1 MAEAMDF
8 HIGRLMAHLKETG
21 EYDNTVFVFMSD
33 NGAEAS
39 DPYALAVGRWWL
51 DQNYNRD
58 IDRLGSKG
66 AYSVIGPHWARA
78 ATAPLNTYKF
88 FAGEGGIRVPLIISG
103 VPTKIKDKLPSIHH
117 SLTHVNDIVPTLL
130 DLANVL
136 HPGTSYKGQT
146 IYPLSGHSL
155 LPVIAGNAT
164 RVRSPD
170 EVLGYELSGNFAL
183 FKGDFKLLSNLS
195 PVGDGKW
202 HLYNIATD
210 PGESHDLQ
218 HEMPELFQSMQAD
231 YAKWAKANGVLAMP
245 PGYDPIQ
252 QVIINSLVF
261 VYWPRYQWHL
271 LALMVVLTL
280 AVFGV
285 WRRRRNKRLA

>member
-1 MAEAMDF
+1 M
-8 HIGRLMAHLKETG
+8 
-21 EYDNTVFVFMSD
+21 
-33 NGAEAS
+33 
-39 DPYALAVGRWWL
+39 
-51 DQNYNRD
+51 
-58 IDRLGSKG
+58 
-66 AYSVIGPHWARA
+66 
-78 ATAPLNTYKF
+78 
-88 FAGEGGIRVPLIISG
+88 PLIISG
-103 VPTKIKDKLPSIHH
+103 VPSKHKDPNSRIDPPIYPRIHH

-130 DLANVL
+130 DLAQVQ
-136 HPGTSYKGQT
+136 HPGTMYKGQS

-183 FKGDFKLLSNLS
+183 FKGDYKLLSNLA

-202 HLYNIATD
+202 HLYNLATD
-210 PGESHDLQ
+210 PGETKDLQ
-218 HEMPELFQSMQAD
+218 NEMPELFQSMQVD

-245 PGYDPIQ
+245 AGYDPIQ

-271 LALMVVLTL
+271 FGLVLVL
-280 AVFGV
+280 LIGAVWA
-285 WRRRRNKRLA
+285 WRRRQAHKAA